1 MLKNGAYTGNGSSPR
16 VRGKLVL
23 LALPSRPI
31 RIIPARAG
39 QTWRRASSTPCPT
52 DHPRACGANNW
63 RSTGK
68 GPSYGSSPRVR
79 GKLTGSVKEDFSMN
93 GRIIPAR
100 AGQTQAHRL
109 RPYLHPD
116 HPRAC
121 GANEAQ
127 DGSDDL
133 VPGSSPR
140 VRGKRARPATAHE
153 RRRIIPARAGQTIRL
168 LGTVHGDSDHPRAC
182 GANNCFDLTV
192 PGDPGSSPRVR
203 GKHGFSG
210 DLVAPVR
217 IIPARAG
224 QTVCCVV
231 DIALLPDHP
240 RACGANADTGV
251 STWNMTGSSPRV
263 RGKR

>member
-1 MLKNGAYTGNGSSPR
+1 MRGKPDAARRQIPQRRIIPARAGQTRRPRPWPSTPPDHPRACGANITGGDGIDGHIGSSPR

-68 GPSYGSSPRVR
+68 GPSYGASPRVR

-153 RRRIIPARAGQTIRL
+153 RRRIIPARAGQTTASI
-168 LGTVHGDSDHPRAC
+168 
-182 GANNCFDLTV
+182 
-192 PGDPGSSPRVR
+192 
-203 GKHGFSG
+203 
-210 DLVAPVR
+210 
-217 IIPARAG
+217 
-224 QTVCCVV
+224 
-231 DIALLPDHP
+231 
-240 RACGANADTGV
+240 
-251 STWNMTGSSPRV
+251 
-263 RGKR
+263 